1 MTGVTRMKTE
11 ASQSSRVKRLLVLL
25 LVFLTAAALLNTVL
39 IVQRQAALDR
49 VSRYNLT
56 WLLSQAAHE
65 SLRLQ
70 ETIDAAALPGSKIDA
85 DAVALR
91 LDVVSNRLTLLRK
104 GEAADF
110 INTRPD
116 LKAIV
121 NDLSRDL
128 QSIEKLISG
137 LPDPAVALRMRDL
150 LEPLVPRMLQMAAA
164 ANQWSGENV
173 AKDQH
178 DLSIQHWSLTGLL
191 MTAMA
196 VILALLYRQGRIAL
210 RLETEMEQLNSLFQ
224 STGAFFLMLD
234 RNERIVMLNQAL
246 RDLRGYGDRDMTGVP
261 YRASGN
267 DGLSREIVDHWQA
280 HNSPERLAPAEYE
293 STTVD
298 AAGATRIV
306 KNTATPVQD
315 KAGHLRYI
323 VLVGVDD
330 TKRRQAE
337 IRLFDSSRLANL
349 GEMASGVAHEINQP
363 LAVIR
368 MAADSL
374 YEELEDDNAMAD
386 PASLFELMKAKL
398 QRISAQTERASN
410 IIDQLRTVARKPSN
424 ETEAFGLADA
434 ARISADL
441 LTEQLRA
448 SRVDFSLHLPD
459 GAGPVVHGEM
469 SRLQQVVIN
478 LVLNARDAI
487 IEKAAPEATGVLGH
501 VSVRVTDDS
510 ANGIGTIMVEDNGSG
525 IPETALPRLFEPFF
539 TTKPAGKGTG
549 LGLSISYDIV
559 SRMHGVLSAENR
571 PQGGACFRITLPL
584 GTGAAAE
591 ADICTTMETKIAA
604 TKPAAMAA

>member
-1 MTGVTRMKTE
+1 MKRE
-11 ASQSSRVKRLLVLL
+11 ASQSSRMKLVLVL
-25 LVFLTAAALLNTVL
+25 VLVFLAAAALINSLL

-70 ETIDAAALPGSKIDA
+70 EIIAAATLPGGKIDA
-85 DAVALR
+85 DDVSLR
-91 LDVVSNRLTLLRK
+91 LDVVVNRLSLLRT

-110 INTRPD
+110 INGRPE
-116 LKAIV
+116 LKATV
-121 NDLSRDL
+121 GDLSRSL
-128 QSIEKLISG
+128 QEIEKLIG
-137 LPDPAVALRMRDL
+137 KLPDPAFALHMRNV
-150 LEPLVPRMLQMAAA
+150 LEPLVPRMLQLAAA

-173 AKDQH
+173 ARDQH
-178 DLSIQHWSLTGLL
+178 DLSVQHWSLTALL
-191 MTAMA
+191 VAAMA
-196 VILALLYRQGRIAL
+196 VICALLHRQGRIAR
-210 RLETEMEQLNSLFQ
+210 RLETDMEQLNSLFQ

-234 RNERIVMLNQAL
+234 RDERIVMLNQAL
-246 RDLRGYGDRDMTGVP
+246 RDLRGYGDRDMTNVL
-261 YRASGN
+261 YHAS
-267 DGLSREIVDHWQA
+267 DSAGLAREIVDQWRA
-280 HNSPERLAPAEYE
+280 NNSPDRLAPAEYE

-298 AAGATRIV
+298 TAGAARII
-306 KNTATPVQD
+306 KFTATPVQD
-315 KAGHLRYI
+315 KAGQLRYI

-337 IRLFDSSRLANL
+337 VRLFDSSRLANL

-374 YEELEDDNAMAD
+374 YEELEAQNTKAD
-386 PASLFELMKAKL
+386 PASLFELTKSKL

-410 IIDQLRTVARKPSN
+410 IINQLRTVARKPSN

-448 SRVDFSLHLPD
+448 SRVELSLHLPD
-459 GAGPVVHGEM
+459 GAGPIVRGEM

-501 VSVRVTDDS
+501 VSVRVTHDS
-510 ANGIGTIMVEDNGSG
+510 TNGIGAIMVEDDGSG

-559 SRMHGVLSAENR
+559 SRMQGVLSAENR
-571 PQGGACFRITLPL
+571 PEGGACFRITLPL
-584 GTGAAAE
+584 GTQTATDAE
-591 ADICTTMETKIAA
+591 VHTAMETKSGV
-604 TKPAAMAA
+604 TNPAAMAA